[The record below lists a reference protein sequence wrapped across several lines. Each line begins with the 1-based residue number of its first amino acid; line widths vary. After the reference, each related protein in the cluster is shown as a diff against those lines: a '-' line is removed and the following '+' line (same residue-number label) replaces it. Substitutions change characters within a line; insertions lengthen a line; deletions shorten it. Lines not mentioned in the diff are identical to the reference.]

1 MGIFGADLN
10 KLYSDEDNHFDEDD
24 PDTIIHIRHLALW
37 NKFEKHKTLLKMKN
51 WCL

>member
-24 PDTIIHIRHLALW
+24 RDTIIHIRHLAQ
-37 NKFEKHKTLLKMKN
+37 
-51 WCL
+51 